1 MMKLARIF
9 AAAALAA
16 CAAAAPQLA
25 QAKAL
30 VLYFSMLGP
39 DYPASAHPDE
49 SMGHT
54 QYVAYAIKDA
64 VDGDIFRVE
73 HAKPYQYRDYNEL
86 LSIAKSEHQ
95 RNVRPEMKGELPDLS
110 KYDIVYV
117 GSALWWSDYPMVFYT
132 MLDRYD
138 FAGKT
143 LVAFN
148 TNGGSGPGVMV
159 STLKR
164 AEPNARVLD
173 DCLDISSSRSKLSDE
188 AVKTWLNAH
197 SLLNK

>member
-1 MMKLARIF
+1 MKITKFL

-16 CAAAAPQLA
+16 AAMAR
-25 QAKAL
+25 
-30 VLYFSMLGP
+30 VLYYSQLGP
-39 DYPASAHPDE
+39 QKAADAHPSQD
-49 SMGHT
+49 MGNT
-54 QYVAYAIKDA
+54 QYLAYAIKDA
-64 VDGDIFRVE
+64 VDADIFRVE
-73 HAKPYQYRDYNEL
+73 NAVPYEDNGYKALTEVAKKERQT
-86 LSIAKSEHQ
+86 
-95 RNVRPEMKGELPDLS
+95 NVRPTMKGSLPDLS
-110 KYDIVYV
+110 QYDTVYIGGPV
-117 GSALWWSDYPMVFYT
+117 WWSDYPMVFYT

-173 DCLDISSSRSKLSDE
+173 DCLDISSSKSKQSNE
-188 AVKTWLNAH
+188 SVKTWLNAH

>member
-1 MMKLARIF
+1 MNFKKLLATAAL

-16 CAAAAPQLA
+16 GQAAS
-25 QAKAL
+25 AKAL
-30 VLYFSMLGP
+30 VLYYSQLGP
-39 DYPASAHPDE
+39 QMPADAHPTSD
-49 SMGHT
+49 MGNT

-64 VDGDIFRVE
+64 VGGDIFRVE
-73 HAKPYQYRDYNEL
+73 NAVPYADNGYRALTEVAKKERQAN
-86 LSIAKSEHQ
+86 A
-95 RNVRPEMKGELPDLS
+95 RPAMKGSLPDLS
-110 KYDIVYV
+110 QYDTVYIGAPV
-117 GSALWWSDYPMVFYT
+117 WWSDYPMVFYT

-164 AEPNARVLD
+164 AEPNAKVLD
-173 DCLDISSSRSKLSDE
+173 DCLDISSSQSKQSDE